1 MGGREDPTA
10 LKALVDWPPTTCAA
24 VAIPENHP
32 LPAVVTSSSLPPS
45 ILPLLV
51 FLRRTLLPL
60 RFVGHAWCFFYEVGS
75 RLLHANKLLKQQQ
88 QQLLVLLSGPPHVH
102 PCAGKLTPVLSDPYI
117 QLPLN
122 VKFPPFPHMLLMRS
136 EAKQSTH
143 KPPHERGLSF
153 TRLPGN
159 ETSTMLQSHIFQ
171 PFLFFF
177 VFFLPSFLQSL
188 HEGTSDVR
196 EKKCWFRVLIMAG
209 F

>member
-1 MGGREDPTA
+1 M
-10 LKALVDWPPTTCAA
+10 KALVDWPPTTCAA

-88 QQLLVLLSGPPHVH
+88 QQQLLVLLSGPPHVH

-159 ETSTMLQSHIFQ
+159 EMSTMLQSHIFQ
-171 PFLFFF
+171 PFLFSFF
-177 VFFLPSFLQSL
+177 FSGFLFW
-188 HEGTSDVR
+188 GYG
-196 EKKCWFRVLIMAG
+196 C
-209 F
+209 